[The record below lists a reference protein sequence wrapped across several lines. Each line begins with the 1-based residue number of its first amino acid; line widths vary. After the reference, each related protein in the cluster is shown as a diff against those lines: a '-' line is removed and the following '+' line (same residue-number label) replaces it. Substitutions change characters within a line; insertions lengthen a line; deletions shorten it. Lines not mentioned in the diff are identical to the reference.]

1 MRELEIIDS
10 AVHENGNCEP
20 YVVAIV
26 DDPEENDTKLIIMF
40 GDEAFT
46 AVLSLDRLI
55 EEEDISHR
63 NSWSA
68 DRYEMLLR
76 SELYEVDED

>member
-1 MRELEIIDS
+1 ML
-10 AVHENGNCEP
+10 A
-20 YVVAIV
+20 
-26 DDPEENDTKLIIMF
+26 
-40 GDEAFT
+40 DEAFT

-76 SELYEVDED
+76 GELYEVDED